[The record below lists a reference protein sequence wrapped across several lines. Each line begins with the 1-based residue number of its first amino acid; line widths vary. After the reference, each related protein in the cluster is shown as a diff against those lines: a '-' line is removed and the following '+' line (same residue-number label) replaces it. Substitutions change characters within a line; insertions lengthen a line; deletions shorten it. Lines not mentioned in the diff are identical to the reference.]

1 MGESRRTGESKYID
15 VSKLSWESTS
25 FSGVKVKT
33 LWSDASGEA
42 YTALFRM
49 EPGARLP
56 THRHTAVEQTFV
68 LEGSL
73 VDAEGVCS
81 AGNFV
86 WRHPGST
93 HTAHSPDGCLT
104 LAIFQKANQFLEEEE
119 EEKNGQD

>member
-1 MGESRRTGESKYID
+1 MEKSKQVRGSEYLD
-15 VSKLSWESTS
+15 VSMLPWEPTS
-25 FSGVKVKT
+25 FPGVKVKT
-33 LWSDASGEA
+33 LWRDSSGEA

-73 VDAEGVCS
+73 VDEEGVCS

-86 WRHPGST
+86 WRRPGSA
-93 HTAHSPDGCLT
+93 HTAHSPEGCLT
-104 LAIFQKANQFLEEEE
+104 LAIFQKANQFLEDGNEE
-119 EEKNGQD
+119 

>member
-1 MGESRRTGESKYID
+1 M
-15 VSKLSWESTS
+15 
-25 FSGVKVKT
+25 KT
-33 LWSDASGEA
+33 LWSDSSGEA

-119 EEKNGQD
+119 EKNGQD